1 MNLILLCLNEVGIDI
16 EFVIVMTLL
25 VFKMVMLIVDVEI
38 EFFMIMLCEGE
49 KWFEQKIRRA
59 PRLRALPKVLV
70 KVKVKVSELVN
81 RPLKQN
87 ITQVSSPARPRRIVT
102 TKSRRAV

>member
-16 EFVIVMTLL
+16 EFVIIVTLL

-49 KWFEQKIRRA
+49 KWFEQKIWRA

-70 KVKVKVSELVN
+70 KVKVSELVN
-81 RPLKQN
+81 RPLKQI
-87 ITQVSSPARPRRIVT
+87 ITQVSLPARPRRIVT

>member
-16 EFVIVMTLL
+16 EFVIVVTLL

-70 KVKVKVSELVN
+70 KVKVSELVN
-81 RPLKQN
+81 RPLKQI
-87 ITQVSSPARPRRIVT
+87 ITRISSPARPRMIIT